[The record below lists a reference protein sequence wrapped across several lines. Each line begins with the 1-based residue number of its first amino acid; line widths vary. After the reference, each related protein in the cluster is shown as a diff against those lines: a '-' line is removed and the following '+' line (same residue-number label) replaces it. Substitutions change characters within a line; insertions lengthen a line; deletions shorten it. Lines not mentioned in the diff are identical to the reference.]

1 MTGIQTRGRGRITT
15 NKIEQ
20 TKTQNKVVVS
30 QSGQSTIK
38 YEPRPASGQL
48 DQSTQNQIQPTASN
62 IEQIKIV
69 RKARTRPKLIKK
81 PKPTNTQ
88 GLTPLGKFGLGMY
101 NTGSDYANILNTGY
115 EDKSVLNQAIGHAF
129 EGKWDK
135 AGQVIQ
141 NNPYRFAGNLA
152 VEVGSALIPVG
163 AVLKAAKA
171 GKIVKN
177 ITRKSW
183 KAPDTSDLS
192 KTKQEEIDWLKKAKK
207 EPGEAQRYQQGF
219 DDTIKKVE
227 DAKSIEDVK
236 KLAGDFNKYG
246 PNAVTPLQQ
255 SLTSKISTRV
265 KKVKSKITGSKSI
278 TGSGTNV
285 SDEVLFS
292 SKYAVEPNIYAYFSS
307 DPINAGK
314 VHLNV
319 GADIFRFTDDELI
332 KQVGG
337 SISEEVIHN
346 TLLKDIGVKA
356 AKQWDPS
363 RSRPYFNTGN
373 THYQAKEWHMGVSG
387 RDIKNIAT
395 GRGIGNDTGKSV
407 NPHTEWPAQ
416 QWYRST
422 GKQGPNK
429 EYLQAKR
436 IADMWSTKYYT
447 PKVKSNPKILPN
459 PVPFSAKLIEK
470 NEEKNKQSLGAYGQ
484 FL

>member
-1 MTGIQTRGRGRITT
+1 MTGIQTRGRGRTTT

-20 TKTQNKVVVS
+20 TKTQNKVALA
-30 QSGQSTIK
+30 QPQSTTQ
-38 YEPRPASGQL
+38 YQPRPASGQL
-48 DQSTQNQIQPTASN
+48 DQSTQNQLQPTTSN
-62 IEQIKIV
+62 IEQAKIV
-69 RKARTRPKLIKK
+69 RRAKTKPKLINK
-81 PKPTNTQ
+81 PKQINTQ
-88 GLTPLGKFGLGMY
+88 GLTPLGKFGLGIY
-101 NTGSDYANILNTGY
+101 NTGSDYANILNTDY
-115 EDKSVLNQAIGHAF
+115 EDKSILNQAIGHAF

-183 KAPDTSDLS
+183 KAPDSNPLS
-192 KTKQEEIDWLKKAKK
+192 KAKQNNIRQLKNIKNS
-207 EPGEAQRYQQGF
+207 PGEPQRYQTGF

-227 DAKSIEDVK
+227 NAKSFDDIK
-236 KLAGDFNKYG
+236 KIQLDFKAYG
-246 PNAVTPLQQ
+246 PDVTTPLQQ
-255 SLTSKISTRV
+255 SVTSKISIQV

-292 SKYAVEPNIYAYFSS
+292 SKHAADPSIYAYFSS

-319 GADIFRFTDDELI
+319 GADMFRFTDDELI
-332 KQVGG
+332 RQVGG

-346 TLLKDIGVKA
+346 TLRKDIGVKA

-363 RSRPYFNTGN
+363 RSRPFFNARGRD
-373 THYQAKEWHMGVSG
+373 YYLGVSG
-387 RDIKNIAT
+387 KDIKNIAT
-395 GRGIGNDTGKSV
+395 GRGVGNDTGKSINTRPE
-407 NPHTEWPAQ
+407 NPGQ
-416 QWYRST
+416 QWYRWT
-422 GKQGPNK
+422 GKQGPSK
-429 EYLQAKR
+429 ESDYSAAEKL
-436 IADMWSTKYYT
+436 ADIWSTKYYT

-470 NEEKNKQSLGAYGQ
+470 NEEKNKQSIGGYGQ
-484 FL
+484 FF